1 VRVTKATLELIL
13 GSPLRGDGPDA
24 PHSASIEM
32 RHLPEAR
39 LWTACGFGNDPL
51 LLTEGQGRG
60 FCTSIH
66 VVRVSTK
73 LLKILIAALSPSVA
87 Y

>member
-1 VRVTKATLELIL
+1 MRSRCGKCPLAD
-13 GSPLRGDGPDA
+13 LRGVISPN
-24 PHSASIEM
+24 PV
-32 RHLPEAR
+32 
-39 LWTACGFGNDPL
+39 FGQRVVLATIPL

>member
-1 VRVTKATLELIL
+1 MVLLNAARRVISAKPVFRQRVVLATI
-13 GSPLRGDGPDA
+13 R
-24 PHSASIEM
+24 
-32 RHLPEAR
+32 
-39 LWTACGFGNDPL
+39 L

>member
-1 VRVTKATLELIL
+1 MVFGGPVLSHKPVSGQRVVLATI
-13 GSPLRGDGPDA
+13 
-24 PHSASIEM
+24 H
-32 RHLPEAR
+32 
-39 LWTACGFGNDPL
+39 L

-60 FCTSIH
+60 FCTFIH
-66 VVRVSTK
+66 VVRVPTK

>member
-1 VRVTKATLELIL
+1 MPRRAVR
-13 GSPLRGDGPDA
+13 
-24 PHSASIEM
+24 SAD
-32 RHLPEAR
+32 LPEAR

-60 FCTSIH
+60 FSTSIH

-87 Y
+87 YFSFLPFSSESER